1 MSANNI
7 DEDMSDIEYFI
18 SHDTEKKNNVDL
30 LINHLLSFDSNKHII
45 PHTQYVLNFYDKTIN
60 HISTINSQMERHRI
74 MDAKI
79 RHRYTTLRRKC
90 DKLKNMEPITPRIQQ
105 QIDYLTVLIDKHETA
120 LSRLKILHEIQ
131 LELRNS
137 LYSFNKFMNN
147 FYLHN
152 SRNSLQQL
160 ASTAIPEE
168 RIRKLSPKSRKILKT
183 IKRNSMNVFVPNE
196 SLGSSPETSP
206 ETAAEYVKR
215 TSYAITKRSA
225 RSRKQRYKK

>member
-60 HISTINSQMERHRI
+60 HISTINSQIERHRI

-79 RHRYTTLRRKC
+79 RHRYTTLRKKC
-90 DKLKNMEPITPRIQQ
+90 DKLKNMEPITPRTQQ

-160 ASTAIPEE
+160 SATAIPED
-168 RIRKLSPKSRKILKT
+168 RIKKLSPKSRKILKT
-183 IKRNSMNVFVPNE
+183 IKRNSENVFVPNE

>member
-30 LINHLLSFDSNKHII
+30 LINHLLSFDFNKHII

-137 LYSFNKFMNN
+137 LHSFNKFMNN

-160 ASTAIPEE
+160 AATAIPED
-168 RIRKLSPKSRKILKT
+168 RIKKLSPKSRKILKT
-183 IKRNSMNVFVPNE
+183 IKRNTENVFIPNE

-206 ETAAEYVKR
+206 ENQ
-215 TSYAITKRSA
+215 TSASSKRST
-225 RSRKQRYKK
+225 RSKKHNK

>member
-45 PHTQYVLNFYDKTIN
+45 PHAQYVLNFYDKTIN
-60 HISTINSQMERHRI
+60 HISTINSQIERHRI

-79 RHRYTTLRRKC
+79 RHRYTTLRKKC
-90 DKLKNMEPITPRIQQ
+90 DKLKNMEHITPRTQQ

-160 ASTAIPEE
+160 SATAIPED
-168 RIRKLSPKSRKILKT
+168 RIKKLSPKSRKILKT
-183 IKRNSMNVFVPNE
+183 IKRNTMNVFVPNE